1 MPRKLDARME
11 AKRVLVGTRR
21 LGERKARENPR
32 PLLLIFKLKE
42 DRDFLLGRAPRLSRE
57 TDIYWRD
64 INIVADLTKK
74 QRDMEQ
80 DMYKKAEQSN
90 LRRSEDDIA
99 KNLVWKVVGRRG
111 ERLLRQYELRDF
123 EEINQEGRVVP
134 RRDESNQD
142 HVNKRPQTGHSPA
155 ARRQWGEGHGRRR
168 D

>member
-74 QRDMEQ
+74 QRDKSGGKWWGGGES
-80 DMYKKAEQSN
+80 DCCVSTSSGTSRKSTRRAEWFPGGT
-90 LRRSEDDIA
+90 RATRI
-99 KNLVWKVVGRRG
+99 
-111 ERLLRQYELRDF
+111 
-123 EEINQEGRVVP
+123 
-134 RRDESNQD
+134 
-142 HVNKRPQTGHSPA
+142 T
-155 ARRQWGEGHGRRR
+155 
-168 D
+168 